1 MLMCIGH
8 DNIDLYRQPITQLS
22 YLGLCLMCCLATHGG
37 RGLAHWMKRSGCL
50 ESSFLRLLLEYQVLD
65 VITLISYLVSPPH
78 THESL
83 EIVFP
88 HHLSYSCTVYETLSL
103 SLCFVRYDRCNGT
116 SSEVT
121 PLYDT

>member
-65 VITLISYLVSPPH
+65 VINYSHFISCISTTH

-83 EIVFP
+83 EDVCCLPTSFI
-88 HHLSYSCTVYETLSL
+88 LLMYSV
-103 SLCFVRYDRCNGT
+103 
-116 SSEVT
+116 
-121 PLYDT
+121 

>member
-65 VITLISYLVSPPH
+65 VIALISYLVSPPH
-78 THESL
+78 THT
-83 EIVFP
+83 
-88 HHLSYSCTVYETLSL
+88 HTQLS
-103 SLCFVRYDRCNGT
+103 
-116 SSEVT
+116 
-121 PLYDT
+121 